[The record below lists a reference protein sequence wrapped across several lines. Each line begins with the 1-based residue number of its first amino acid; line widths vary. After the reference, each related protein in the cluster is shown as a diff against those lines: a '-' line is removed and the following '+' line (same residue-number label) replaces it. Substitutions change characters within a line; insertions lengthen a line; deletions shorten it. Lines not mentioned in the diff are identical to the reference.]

1 MFLRWDSYYVKFVSS
16 KIYFF
21 VPIKCNL
28 FWFIT
33 LQPDNELCYIR
44 NFYPLER
51 ATFGK
56 ESKQIKLLTAAT
68 FFIETMNL
76 GQVLN
81 CGIYNFNLQG
91 KGCLSYKTITSH
103 NFSSETQVN
112 FFIL

>member
-16 KIYFF
+16 KIFFF

-68 FFIETMNL
+68 FFIQN
-76 GQVLN
+76 N
-81 CGIYNFNLQG
+81 
-91 KGCLSYKTITSH
+91 
-103 NFSSETQVN
+103 NFSQ
-112 FFIL
+112 FFIWDTGEFFYFVEKWCSVLKIFKFLYF